1 MKTHSKA
8 LLVSIG
14 LLGVSGISM
23 ATDHDGILSDTYI
36 GTSAGVSWSDY
47 EMDFVNPRVTTRSVE
62 DNEDSTFSGTFKI
75 GKKFNN
81 VRAELEYGY
90 MDEAQYR
97 SRWNPFDTV
106 DQDVEVTSHRLMV
119 NAAYDIEISN
129 GVKVFPLAGV
139 GWAINRADAQQDHV
153 SDFDNKWN
161 SDFAWSLG
169 AGVSYDIT
177 QSIAAD
183 FSYQYLDL
191 GEAKTGMS
199 QFAPLDERF
208 EGDLETHELKAG
220 IRYSFQLL
228 FLGKQKDS

>member
-1 MKTHSKA
+1 M
-8 LLVSIG
+8 
-14 LLGVSGISM
+14 
-23 ATDHDGILSDTYI
+23 
-36 GTSAGVSWSDY
+36 
-47 EMDFVNPRVTTRSVE
+47 FVNVPSSFAPVPPVRRKVYVE
-62 DNEDSTFSGTFKI
+62 
-75 GKKFNN
+75 
-81 VRAELEYGY
+81 RAKAAPEY
-90 MDEAQYR
+90 
-97 SRWNPFDTV
+97 
-106 DQDVEVTSHRLMV
+106 
-119 NAAYDIEISN
+119 
-129 GVKVFPLAGV
+129 VKVFPLAGV

-220 IRYSFQLL
+220 IRYSF
-228 FLGKQKDS
+228 